1 MFSSIRGVF
10 SRIDHMLGDKVNFNN
25 FKRIEIIQN
34 KFSNNK
40 EMKLGINSRIKL
52 GRTHVS
58 RN

>member
-1 MFSSIRGVF
+1 
-10 SRIDHMLGDKVNFNN
+10 MLGDKVNFNN

-40 EMKLGINSRIKL
+40 EMKLEINSRIKL